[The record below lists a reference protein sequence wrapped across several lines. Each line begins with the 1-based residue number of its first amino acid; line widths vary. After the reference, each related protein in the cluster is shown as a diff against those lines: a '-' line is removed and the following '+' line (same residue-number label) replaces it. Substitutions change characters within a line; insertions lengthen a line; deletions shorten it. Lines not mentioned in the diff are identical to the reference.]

1 MYRQQPRSRPRD
13 YNDVHDDNNF
23 GYSPCGPSVPFNPC
37 FYCVPGPT
45 GPPGT
50 GFPPN
55 VLGFV
60 GITAGNDPRVNVGNT
75 GQEWIDPVTGDRYV
89 TNGVVWQLAACCQNN
104 FPPNVLGIVGL
115 TAGNDPRVNIGNT
128 GQEWVDSVTGDRYIT
143 NGFLWQLTPCC
154 VDKFP
159 PNVRGTTGLT
169 AGNDPSVNV
178 GNTGQEWVDPVTGDR
193 YVTNGVVWE
202 LTPCCGDGNTGA
214 TGNTGPTGDTGN
226 TGPTGDTGNT
236 GPTGS
241 TGDTG
246 NTGSTGNTGPTG
258 DTGNT
263 GPTGDTGNTGPTG
276 STGDTGNTGST
287 GNTGPTGDTGNTG
300 PTGDTGNTGSTGN
313 TGPTGSTGDTGNT
326 GPTGSTGNTGP
337 AGQNAAIS
345 SAFVWAS
352 TSQGKTGNE
361 FQPVIL
367 DCGPIGGPIGPP
379 GSNWFFLD
387 PGPTQSQL
395 ATTDTGWYLITY
407 KIDLRTQGNAG
418 ADTSRAAGVLTI
430 GNLPVNEVL
439 ASQSTAQAPDT
450 NHMYSISNTVLVN
463 YSVPL
468 APLRLQWF
476 MQYYTGIV
484 PVLNTTGLFLGP
496 NQPSWITGTTAPT
509 FSNTPMQTNAS
520 MVITRIVTI

>member
-226 TGPTGDTGNT
+226 TGPTG
-236 GPTGS
+236 S
-241 TGDTG
+241 
-246 NTGSTGNTGPTG
+246 
-258 DTGNT
+258 
-263 GPTGDTGNTGPTG
+263 
-276 STGDTGNTGST
+276 
-287 GNTGPTGDTGNTG
+287 
-300 PTGDTGNTGSTGN
+300 TGDTGNTGSTGN